1 MKKNSLK
8 NDLNYILSE
17 TLLLWEEL
25 KEQRIFI
32 TGGTG
37 FIGRWILESFLW
49 ANEKLNLNAEA
60 VILTRDVKKFS
71 MKCPSFFSHKSLK
84 FHEGNII
91 DFEFPEGYFSYI
103 IHAATDSSY
112 AQVNSL
118 SMLDTIVQGTKH
130 SLDFAR
136 YCGVKKFLF
145 ISSGAM
151 YGKQA
156 DISFIKEKNFSQL
169 DLSEYTSSYAAGKF
183 IAEFMCNLYAQQY
196 KFSLKIARCFAFFG
210 PYLPLNLHFAIGN
223 FIYNRL
229 NNESIVIKSNGN
241 SYRSYLYIADLCIWL
256 WTILFRG
263 QNLVAYNV
271 GSDERYS
278 ILEIA
283 NLIANIAEPKLSV
296 KINNNPGSNIA
307 PENYIPD
314 ITLARE
320 DLNLFP
326 KINFL
331 AALDSTIAWFHSQ
344 TKLSEPFL
352 K

>member
-1 MKKNSLK
+1 MKQNHLE
-8 NDLNYILSE
+8 NDLNYILYE
-17 TLLLWEEL
+17 TLSLWEEL
-25 KEQRIFI
+25 REQRIFI

-37 FIGRWILESFLW
+37 FLGRWILESFLW
-49 ANEKLNLNAEA
+49 ANKKLNLNAEA
-60 VILTRDVKKFS
+60 VILTRDIKKFS
-71 MKCPSFFSHKSLK
+71 IKFPFFFIHKSLK

-91 DFEFPEGYFSYI
+91 DFKFPEGYFSYI

-118 SMLDTIVQGTKH
+118 SMLDTIIQGTKH
-130 SLDFAR
+130 SLEFSR
-136 YCGVKKFLF
+136 HCGVKKFLF

-151 YGKQA
+151 YGKQP
-156 DISFIKEKNFSQL
+156 DISFINERNFSQL
-169 DLSEYTSSYAAGKF
+169 DLSKSTSSYAAGKF
-183 IAEFMCNLYAQQY
+183 IAEFMCHLYAKQY
-196 KFSLKIARCFAFFG
+196 NFSVKIARCFAFFG

-241 SYRSYLYIADLCIWL
+241 SYRSYLYIADLCVWL

-263 QNLVAYNV
+263 ENLVAYNV

-283 NLIANIAEPKLSV
+283 SLIANTMEPKLTV

-314 ITLARE
+314 IKLARE
-320 DLNLFP
+320 NLNLFP

-331 AALDSTIAWFHSQ
+331 TALNSTITWFHSQ
-344 TKLSEPFL
+344 AKLSKPLL